1 MATSAKTIAKK
12 RSTVKKLE
20 AQFAKEKAKADKKAK
35 AESEFKA
42 LAQKEKVLKT
52 KIGSI
57 KKK

>member
-1 MATSAKTIAKK
+1 MAVSAKTLSRK

-20 AQFAKEKAKADKKAK
+20 SKFAKEKAKADKKAK
-35 AESEFKA
+35 AESELKA
-42 LAQKEKVLKT
+42 LAQKEKSLKS